1 MFRYLYWGGDTAHNT
16 TYYSESGGDT
26 TQENVFKYLYWVGD
40 TAHNTT
46 YYSES
51 GGDTAHDIVFR
62 CHNGVGTP
70 PMIIFAENIN
80 FENTNQRFGPCIIKD
95 VTKL

>member
-1 MFRYLYWGGDTAHNT
+1 MFTHVQRQRGDTAQR
-16 TYYSESGGDT
+16 G
-26 TQENVFKYLYWVGD
+26 GD

-70 PMIIFAENIN
+70 HMIIFAENIN
-80 FENTNQRFGPCIIKD
+80 F
-95 VTKL
+95 